1 MILKTR
7 PILSAQPLLVQHP
20 RYAVPVLQRRPG
32 LLSSGFVIWLT
43 ALNVFYGFEHL
54 LISPLCN
61 CICNLQGPSRSENC
75 SCTCFSIASHCGL
88 NTSATKKSPRILLDD
103 SGCHAPLP
111 RMVRK
116 SMNFRPKPPHQNPQ
130 NHRPRKTPSG
140 LGTARAL
147 EGRVRRP
154 RRTPP
159 SGTTKSPPK
168 TTIHILVAVGLGS
181 PVYDPPLPIENLESG
196 IGPKRIGTRSR
207 RYNSTW
213 PRRLEMRTRV
223 SDTPKTHSD
232 TCKNTQKTPA
242 KHTKHNQKNKNIF
255 PAQYPHT
262 PDVEHRFQSEIRN
275 QKFGTL

>member
-1 MILKTR
+1 
-7 PILSAQPLLVQHP
+7 
-20 RYAVPVLQRRPG
+20 
-32 LLSSGFVIWLT
+32 
-43 ALNVFYGFEHL
+43 
-54 LISPLCN
+54 
-61 CICNLQGPSRSENC
+61 
-75 SCTCFSIASHCGL
+75 
-88 NTSATKKSPRILLDD
+88 
-103 SGCHAPLP
+103 
-111 RMVRK
+111 
-116 SMNFRPKPPHQNPQ
+116 MNFRPKPPHQNPQ

-232 TCKNTQKTPA
+232 TCKNTQKPQQNTQNTTKKTKIFFLPNTPRDL
-242 KHTKHNQKNKNIF
+242 H
-255 PAQYPHT
+255 
-262 PDVEHRFQSEIRN
+262 
-275 QKFGTL
+275 